1 MGQTDEP
8 VVQVPDGE
16 RISTRADSS
25 PLVKSTLRP
34 GGTSS
39 TPSSTGNRQSEL
51 RNPLTGNCIHV
62 DTRLNP
68 LSVHTHREARDGNLT
83 ALLSAYQSI
92 GGPRPVKIFGTEDQ
106 KRRFLPRCAVGA
118 ISGFALT
125 EPDVG
130 SDPASLSTTATPSA
144 DGSHFVLDGEKLWC
158 TNGTIAELLVVMA
171 RNPET

>member
-1 MGQTDEP
+1 
-8 VVQVPDGE
+8 
-16 RISTRADSS
+16 
-25 PLVKSTLRP
+25 LVKSTLRP

-106 KRRFLPRCAVGA
+106 ERRFLPRCAA
-118 ISGFALT
+118 
-125 EPDVG
+125 
-130 SDPASLSTTATPSA
+130 
-144 DGSHFVLDGEKLWC
+144 GSHFVLDGEKLWC